1 MNASDKERLK
11 NALMD
16 LDCSI
21 QNLIT
26 AIDEMGDE
34 AAPTEVFDESLTK
47 DDAEE
52 EAVEVE
58 PAEIVVEASEE
69 AVEEAAEP
77 EPEPVAPVEE
87 PKPVSEKKPEPK
99 KDDAV
104 QAVTFDKF
112 GNVVFKPSI
121 KH

>member
-26 AIDEMGDE
+26 AIDEMGE
-34 AAPTEVFDESLTK
+34 ETAFVEVFDENLTK
-47 DDAEE
+47 DEPAEE
-52 EAVEVE
+52 EAVE
-58 PAEIVVEASEE
+58 AEIIVEADEP
-69 AVEEAAEP
+69 EP

-87 PKPVSEKKPEPK
+87 PKPVPEKKPEPK
-99 KDDAV
+99 KDDPV
-104 QAVTFDKF
+104 QGVTVDRF